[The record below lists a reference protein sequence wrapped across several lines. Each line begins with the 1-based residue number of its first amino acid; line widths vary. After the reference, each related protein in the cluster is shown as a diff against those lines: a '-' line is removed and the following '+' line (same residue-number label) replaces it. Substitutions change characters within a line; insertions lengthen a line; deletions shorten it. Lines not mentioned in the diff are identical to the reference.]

1 MALKARQPRQV
12 IQLRSL
18 HHPFLFASVLHHLFC
33 HHHSHSYDS
42 YFFVYN
48 MCVVLYQHVHSKY
61 IFVTLCPSYVSC
73 IVYKYL
79 SIYLSIYLYL
89 SMHMYIQYLS
99 LSMYTQREREIYIYI
114 RTYIYIYVFIHIYI
128 YLCDIPSYTPA
139 VWFLGRVR
147 LDCWPG
153 PLPCPCWASK
163 MPRGSCRWRW
173 VVAVVPE
180 SCSLGPWGP
189 KDSGLSWDIWVAEV
203 TQIYGITIV
212 NGIWGSFPS
221 HF

>member
-99 LSMYTQREREIYIYI
+99 LSMYTHRERYIYIYTH
-114 RTYIYIYVFIHIYI
+114 TYIYIYMYLYIYI
-128 YLCDIPSYTPA
+128 YIFVISPVIHQPSDSWGVSDWIAGLVRCPVHA
-139 VWFLGRVR
+139 ELQRCQEGRA
-147 LDCWPG
+147 DG
-153 PLPCPCWASK
+153 
-163 MPRGSCRWRW
+163 G
-173 VVAVVPE
+173 
-180 SCSLGPWGP
+180 
-189 KDSGLSWDIWVAEV
+189 GLSRSSPNHAA
-203 TQIYGITIV
+203 
-212 NGIWGSFPS
+212 WGLGAPKIAASVEIFGWLR
-221 HF
+221 

>member
-1 MALKARQPRQV
+1 MILTSLYTICALYY
-12 IQLRSL
+12 I
-18 HHPFLFASVLHHLFC
+18 
-33 HHHSHSYDS
+33 
-42 YFFVYN
+42 N
-48 MCVVLYQHVHSKY
+48 MCIVSTYLSPYAPVMYHVLY
-61 IFVTLCPSYVSC
+61 IN
-73 IVYKYL
+73 IYL
-79 SIYLSIYLYL
+79 SIYLSIYIYPCICTY
-89 SMHMYIQYLS
+89 SISLS
-99 LSMYTQREREIYIYI
+99 LCIHTERYIYI
-114 RTYIYIYVFIHIYI
+114 HIHTYIYIYMYLYIYI
-128 YLCDIPSYTPA
+128 YIYIYICDIPSYTPA